1 MKQLFNQK
9 RLNIFETEVLVMCV
23 CKEIAF
29 TAVDEISMCVCVFF
43 SEFANFE
50 LLSIEFVSLEEY

>member
-1 MKQLFNQK
+1 MKQHFNQK
-9 RLNIFETEVLVMCV
+9 RLNVFETEVLVMCV
-23 CKEIAF
+23 CKEIAV
-29 TAVDEISMCVCVFF
+29 TAVDEKSMCVCFF